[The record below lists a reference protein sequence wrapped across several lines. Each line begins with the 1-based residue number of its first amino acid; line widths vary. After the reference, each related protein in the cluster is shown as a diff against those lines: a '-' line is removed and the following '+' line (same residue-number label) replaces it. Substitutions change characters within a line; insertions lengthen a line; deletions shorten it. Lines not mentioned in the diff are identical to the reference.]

1 MQRKISFIVALL
13 LMVFS
18 GSVKSQIQTIKF
30 SLTSNT
36 NIFSKKIS
44 ALNWQNNFELI
55 NTLPYSKNLLSDF
68 SIELRKENFNTQTLP
83 FFCQK
88 EWQFEK
94 STHIPLKFRLG
105 SFDYTN
111 MLEGKNNSYITQKQ

>member
-1 MQRKISFIVALL
+1 MR
-13 LMVFS
+13 
-18 GSVKSQIQTIKF
+18 
-30 SLTSNT
+30 
-36 NIFSKKIS
+36 
-44 ALNWQNNFELI
+44 LNWQNNFELI
-55 NTLPYSKNLLSDF
+55 NILPYTKNSLSDF

-105 SFDYTN
+105 SIDYTN
-111 MLEGKNNSYITQKQ
+111 MLEGKNNSYITQKR

>member
-1 MQRKISFIVALL
+1 MQRNLSFIVALV

-18 GSVKSQIQTIKF
+18 GSVKSQIQTIKY
-30 SLTSNT
+30 SLTGST
-36 NIFSKKIS
+36 NVSAKKFN
-44 ALNWQNNFELI
+44 ALNWQNGFELI
-55 NTLPYSKNLLSDF
+55 NTLPNSKNSLPDF
-68 SIELRKENFNTQTLP
+68 FIELRKENYNTQSLP

-105 SFDYTN
+105 SIDYCN
-111 MLEGKNNSYITQKQ
+111 MLEGKNSSYIILKQ

>member
-1 MQRKISFIVALL
+1 MQRKISFIVAFLIV
-13 LMVFS
+13 VFS
-18 GSVKSQIQTIKF
+18 GTVKSQIQTIKF
-30 SLTSNT
+30 DPTSNP

-44 ALNWQNNFELI
+44 TFNWQKSFELI
-55 NTLPYSKNLLSDF
+55 KILPYVKNSLPDF
-68 SIELRKENFNTQTLP
+68 SIALRKENFNSQALP

-105 SFDYTN
+105 SIDYTN
-111 MLEGKNNSYITQKQ
+111 MLEGKNSSYITQKQ

>member
-1 MQRKISFIVALL
+1 MQRKISFIVAFLIV
-13 LMVFS
+13 VFS
-18 GSVKSQIQTIKF
+18 GTVKSQIQTIKF

-36 NIFSKKIS
+36 NLFAKKIS
-44 ALNWQNNFELI
+44 ALNWQNSFELI
-55 NTLPYSKNLLSDF
+55 NTLPYSKSSSSDF
-68 SIELRKENFNTQTLP
+68 SIELRKENFNTQALP

-105 SFDYTN
+105 SIDYTN
-111 MLEGKNNSYITQKQ
+111 MLEGKNSSYITQKQ

>member
-1 MQRKISFIVALL
+1 MQRNLHFIVALVL
-13 LMVFS
+13 LVFS
-18 GSVKSQIQTIKF
+18 GSVKSQTQTAKSGYAGSI
-30 SLTSNT
+30 N
-36 NIFSKKIS
+36 IS
-44 ALNWQNNFELI
+44 AKKFIPLNWQNNFELTNI
-55 NTLPYSKNLLSDF
+55 LRDAKNSLPDF
-68 SIELRKENFNTQTLP
+68 FIELRKENYNMQTLP

-105 SFDYTN
+105 SIDYCN